1 VHEPDIAP
9 LARRLAE
16 ENNVDWRRLAGSGD
30 AGRVVERDVL
40 GYLARVMAGDEAVD
54 PTPEPVPHGMTAW
67 PEDDV
72 AAYRARA
79 DEEPSEGSPPT
90 VEDELFLFDDP
101 LPPAGTV
108 GDDPWLDDAA
118 HVAATAG
125 AAEGSWTGGALQAPI
140 DDDAVLLMGDDP
152 AQVAPTPATDVWDA
166 DDVGFDVAGD
176 ADRRAAE
183 QVHTPGA
190 RSRFDLPDLFS
201 TDDLPEPEVR
211 SGGPDLLFEEEGAG
225 LRGTAVASDG
235 ELRLDELPTTA
246 DRGELRFDEAPASTD
261 GGGLRLDE
269 APRARPGLDGD
280 DDAEPTPSLPIEAV
294 EEPRAELAAAT
305 LRAAP
310 APRDGTEVAVAASP
324 GGAADRTEPAAGGA
338 PLASVHGVAFVRH
351 GQVWRRRFDDRPLR
365 KAVSEVA
372 AELEAPVG
380 VVTAALL
387 ARAAIRARATVG
399 PIDALRWRDGR
410 TLRGA
415 VATDGDLRGAV
426 ASLRLEP
433 AAGAGAALVVADLSE
448 LDLDE
453 AVLHLDA
460 PLLALSRSGGEGAWL
475 SLSGDEVDGATV
487 DALARVATLL
497 SAPVRLLV

>member
-40 GYLARVMAGDEAVD
+40 GYLARVMAGEEAVD

-79 DEEPSEGSPPT
+79 DQEPSEGSPPT

-101 LPPAGTV
+101 PPAGAV
-108 GDDPWLDDAA
+108 GDDPWLDDASN
-118 HVAATAG
+118 VATATG
-125 AAEGSWTGGALQAPI
+125 AAERSWSGDALQAPV

-152 AQVAPTPATDVWDA
+152 APVAPATDPDVWDA

-176 ADRRAAE
+176 AERRAVE

-190 RSRFDLPDLFS
+190 RNRFDLPDLFA
-201 TDDLPEPEVR
+201 TDDLPEPE
-211 SGGPDLLFEEEGAG
+211 SGGGPDLLFEDDETG
-225 LRGTAVASDG
+225 LRGRPVASNG
-235 ELRLDELPTTA
+235 ALRLDERPASAPGGDLWL
-246 DRGELRFDEAPASTD
+246 DQAPA
-261 GGGLRLDE
+261 
-269 APRARPGLDGD
+269 
-280 DDAEPTPSLPIEAV
+280 
-294 EEPRAELAAAT
+294 
-305 LRAAP
+305 AAP
-310 APRDGTEVAVAASP
+310 AGELSLDDASEARRGVDTLELDAAMP
-324 GGAADRTEPAAGGA
+324 ARADAAHEPFDDPTAAHPHGGADPADAVHDGVVPAVDATERRDTAVAAGGA
-338 PLASVHGVAFVRH
+338 PLASVQGVAFVRH

-365 KAVSEVA
+365 KAASEVA

-380 VVTAALL
+380 VVTAVLL
-387 ARAAIRARATVG
+387 ARAAHRARATAG

-415 VATDGDLRGAV
+415 VPTDGDLRGAV
-426 ASLRLEP
+426 ALLRDEP
-433 AAGAGAALVVADLSE
+433 SAGALAALVVADLSD

-460 PLLALSRSGGEGAWL
+460 PLLALSRSGGDGAWL
-475 SLSGDEVDGATV
+475 SLSGDEVDVATV

-497 SAPVRLLV
+497 AAPVRLLV